1 MVRSVRRERRERN
14 PLFGKP
20 CRSASWL
27 TGEHSVSLLF
37 GWCLYAIGTTLYA
50 ISSDRNQSH
59 YICHYAWMTR
69 YMSFRKQL
77 DRSREPL
84 RETMGAF
91 SLLYRIWYLN
101 RGPSLFRVWRNNGKQ
116 KKQYHSVVMRPSFSL
131 VYGCRGKVNVSC
143 FTDTFSS
150 RPMCDL
156 SICWWVSSQWWGP
169 SLSLMKGET
178 ASCL

>member
-1 MVRSVRRERRERN
+1 MLATGLN
-14 PLFGKP
+14 LFLVNL
-20 CRSASWL
+20 SLSY
-27 TGEHSVSLLF
+27 GE
-37 GWCLYAIGTTLYA
+37 
-50 ISSDRNQSH
+50 N
-59 YICHYAWMTR
+59 
-69 YMSFRKQL
+69 
-77 DRSREPL
+77 
-84 RETMGAF
+84 MGAF

-156 SICWWVSSQWWGP
+156 SICWWDWMGWKLF
-169 SLSLMKGET
+169 SLSL
-178 ASCL
+178 CLDSLVRYVPIMGDLVPAFSNLCIDPFILSDRSPTI